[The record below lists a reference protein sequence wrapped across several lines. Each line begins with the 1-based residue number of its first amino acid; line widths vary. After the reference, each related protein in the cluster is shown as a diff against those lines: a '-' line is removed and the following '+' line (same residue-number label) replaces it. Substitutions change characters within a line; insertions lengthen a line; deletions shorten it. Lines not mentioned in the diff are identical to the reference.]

1 MDIRVNV
8 FLMFHSL
15 IISDCHVGRWSRGKK
30 LIRMLAV
37 ITREIAQ
44 RRMKNLIITSSL
56 WAPLNTTKPANIYLY
71 LVFKGVLQSLLDS
84 LGIEP
89 DNPGL
94 LALRRGVDLYLVHHG
109 FYKE

>member
-1 MDIRVNV
+1 
-8 FLMFHSL
+8 
-15 IISDCHVGRWSRGKK
+15 
-30 LIRMLAV
+30 
-37 ITREIAQ
+37 
-44 RRMKNLIITSSL
+44 MKNLIITSSSSSSKQNRTEL
-56 WAPLNTTKPANIYLY
+56 ANIYLY

-94 LALRRGVDLYLVHHG
+94 LTLRRGVDLYLVHHG